1 MKYQFDQW
9 VPQSA
14 LPLPTGY
21 YGHLH
26 NVYLQYAAE
35 RGLPTLLIFLWLI
48 AKILWDFARAL
59 RRKLASAEARFV
71 LHGAIA
77 VIIAIL
83 AEGFAEYNLGDSEV
97 LTMFL
102 AVVAFG
108 YVAVEPGDTRNT
120 GNTRNCGRFLE
131 FRLPWQPWIPAD
143 AVLGVRNSGRVSGP
157 YCIGP

>member
-1 MKYQFDQW
+1 M
-9 VPQSA
+9 
-14 LPLPTGY
+14 
-21 YGHLH
+21 
-26 NVYLQYAAE
+26 
-35 RGLPTLLIFLWLI
+35 I

-59 RRKLASAEARFV
+59 RRKLGGPEARFI

-108 YVAVEPGDTRNT
+108 YLAVGDTRNT
-120 GNTRNCGRFLE
+120 AA
-131 FRLPWQPWIPAD
+131 IP
-143 AVLGVRNSGRVSGP
+143 
-157 YCIGP
+157 